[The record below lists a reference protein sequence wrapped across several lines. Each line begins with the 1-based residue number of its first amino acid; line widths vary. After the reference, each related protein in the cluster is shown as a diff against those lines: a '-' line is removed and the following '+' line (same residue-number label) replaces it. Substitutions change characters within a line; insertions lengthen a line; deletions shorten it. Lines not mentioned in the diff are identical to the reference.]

1 MTREYDSVYL
11 RSVYLLICTMRNWAD
26 KFLLHPIWSKIYLC
40 VDCERAVEV
49 YLYQF
54 SVKPSRKHTQWN
66 VTRVH
71 WSVSNNVVTW
81 LADPTCSWFSDQWSY
96 TVSNFDLSNQMSSSH
111 LLYKNVDFFITETST
126 YTINNRVYELKCS

>member
-1 MTREYDSVYL
+1 MTVSKVL
-11 RSVYLLICTMRNWAD
+11 SSVYLLVCMMRNRAD
-26 KFLLHPIWSKIYLC
+26 KFLLHPLWSKIYLC

-54 SVKPSRKHTQWN
+54 YVKLSRKHTQWN

-71 WSVSNNVVTW
+71 WSVYHNIFTW
-81 LADPTCSWFSDQWSY
+81 LADPTCRWFSDQWSY
-96 TVSNFDLSNQMSSSH
+96 TVSTFDLFNQMSSSH
-111 LLYKNVDFFITETST
+111 LLYKSVDFFITDTST